1 MAVAGLPPSVRA
13 ESLLRVACAVMSA
26 AAALLLGFS
35 SQTKTVLFVQKK
47 AVSKEVQALW
57 YAPLCLFIREKGQL
71 VLLIL
76 PPHLDHAKKKNTR
89 TERALKHFMHVRIP
103 RQGPD
108 HGSRGGVGVPR
119 GPARQNA
126 LPGPLRRRR
135 LPASH
140 GMRLLL
146 PRQGTVPSII
156 DKGQRLCPL
165 LHSIFPDT
173 EAERPVLA
181 PRCSRLNASL
191 SCPVSQHD
199 HVQCS

>member
-57 YAPLCLFIREKGQL
+57 YAPLCLFIRDKGQL

-76 PPHLDHAKKKNTR
+76 PP
-89 TERALKHFMHVRIP
+89 ERALKHFMHVRIP